1 MTRDDIAPLAT
12 LWTDPKVT
20 RYLGG
25 PRDFETVRKNLEEDL
40 PQAHQ
45 VQFDLW
51 TLVEKSSERVIG
63 HCGLLE
69 KQVDGRDE
77 IELIYVLSADMWGRG
92 YATEIAVALRD
103 CAFHELGLHRLISLI
118 EPENAASVRVA
129 VKAGMTFEKEIVRPG
144 GAIRHVYAIV
154 KEEL

>member
-1 MTRDDIAPLAT
+1 MPLAT
-12 LWTDPKVT
+12 LWSDAGVT

-77 IELIYVLSADMWGRG
+77 IELIYVL
-92 YATEIAVALRD
+92 AVR
-103 CAFHELGLHRLISLI
+103 CVGQGLCHR
-118 EPENAASVRVA
+118 NCRCVA
-129 VKAGMTFEKEIVRPG
+129 GLCV
-144 GAIRHVYAIV
+144 
-154 KEEL
+154 